1 MAVLVW
7 AVILVSGILGS
18 QGEAIKKQAPLV
30 CYRCDK
36 VADAVDCTVTEA
48 CNSDEQCF
56 TDKYIS
62 EEGNVYFTLGCKAKR
77 ICDILASFGKREVE
91 EDMTDRE
98 KRNIIHLCTQCCA
111 SGYCNNKLC
120 TVVTTPVPTRKC
132 QVCTQL
138 EEDPLS
144 CTQIQNCE
152 PHQECYADV
161 VMDQNHQVRHRMGCR
176 SKVMCEAFL
185 HHGHG
190 LSHGRRAVGIG
201 NDAHV
206 AQLCGGCCN
215 SDACNRGGCYTIS
228 HYNLTNHG

>member
-77 ICDILASFGKREVE
+77 ICDILASFGKREVV

-120 TVVTTPVPTRKC
+120 TV
-132 QVCTQL
+132 
-138 EEDPLS
+138 
-144 CTQIQNCE
+144 
-152 PHQECYADV
+152 ECYADV

-215 SDACNRGGCYTIS
+215 SDACNRGGCYTILGYNDCSKEFQYTGRDQRCQS
-228 HYNLTNHG
+228 HV